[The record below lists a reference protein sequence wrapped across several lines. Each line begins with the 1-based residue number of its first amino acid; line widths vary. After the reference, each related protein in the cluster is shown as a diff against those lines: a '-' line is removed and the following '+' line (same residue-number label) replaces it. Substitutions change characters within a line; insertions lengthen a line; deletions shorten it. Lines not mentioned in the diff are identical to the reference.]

1 MGSVHAGGGGVQ
13 VAVGGLQAC
22 NGLEAAGGVHERLKV
37 RCSRWWKPVSHDGGE
52 GVDVVDGVEGYH
64 ADVLQGQGHEVVL
77 VIIFISRCSSN
88 FLIGDCNFSLF
99 F

>member
-1 MGSVHAGGGGVQ
+1 MGGVHAGGGGVHAGGGGVQ

-37 RCSRWWKPVSHDGGE
+37 RRYSRWWKPVSHDGGE

-64 ADVLQGQGHEVVL
+64 ADRLNTV
-77 VIIFISRCSSN
+77 RCSVW
-88 FLIGDCNFSLF
+88 G
-99 F
+99 